1 MNSCNTFVCQY
12 LDSWKFWWYR
22 GPGLRLEK
30 YLRHCIWTNNW
41 FVIINKCFSV
51 QWIWSSYSIDAFENT
66 LNSEI
71 NALLWNIYHRS
82 LKAIVG
88 NENWS
93 ESRPFSLFNSIPIKT
108 PATAKIKA
116 KTIVIAVTTPLWSG
130 GGSNSCIA
138 VGLLPTSEMILGW
151 LVSAFFVII
160 ELNSLWAL
168 LVTGQ
173 NILVINDQRYRDL
186 MIHVPC
192 HLGGF

>member
-1 MNSCNTFVCQY
+1 MSLILLF
-12 LDSWKFWWYR
+12 YR
-22 GPGLRLEK
+22 
-30 YLRHCIWTNNW
+30 CIWEHAQLG
-41 FVIINKCFSV
+41 NKRL
-51 QWIWSSYSIDAFENT
+51 IMEYISSDR
-66 LNSEI
+66 
-71 NALLWNIYHRS
+71 WHRS

-138 VGLLPTSEMILGW
+138 VGLLPTSEIILGW

-168 LVTGQ
+168 LVTVQ
-173 NILVINDQRYRDL
+173 NVLVINDQRNRDS